1 MSLSFG
7 SSSTKRR
14 SAWHNIVG
22 QHSIL
27 GKSIQDAE
35 SALEFYKKNGL
46 KVRVLE
52 PGRQGRTLDHNLSRV
67 NVAVDKAGKVV
78 RRIAFTWVDLCCF
91 VVTSC
96 RKDLGIRLFVLIF

>member
-1 MSLSFG
+1 MSLSFS

-52 PGRQGRTLDHNLSRV
+52 PGQGRSLDHNLSRV
-67 NVAVDKAGKVV
+67 NVDVDKAGKVV
-78 RRIAFTWVDLCCF
+78 RVYM
-91 VVTSC
+91 
-96 RKDLGIRLFVLIF
+96 G

>member
-1 MSLSFG
+1 MSLSFS
-7 SSSTKRR
+7 SSSTKHR
-14 SAWHNIVG
+14 SAWHIVG

-46 KVRVLE
+46 KVRVFE

-67 NVAVDKAGKVV
+67 NVDVDKAGKVV
-78 RRIAFTWVDLCCF
+78 RVYM
-91 VVTSC
+91 
-96 RKDLGIRLFVLIF
+96 G